1 MLVKHFIII
10 SFHSLGSK
18 TFFKDYFPLKDFND
32 ISALFEHSWMGVR
45 GGGGGGRHVYLDKMK
60 HCQKIKDNKEP

>member
-32 ISALFEHSWMGVR
+32 ISALFEHSWMGGR
-45 GGGGGGRHVYLDKMK
+45 GGGGRHVYLGKMK